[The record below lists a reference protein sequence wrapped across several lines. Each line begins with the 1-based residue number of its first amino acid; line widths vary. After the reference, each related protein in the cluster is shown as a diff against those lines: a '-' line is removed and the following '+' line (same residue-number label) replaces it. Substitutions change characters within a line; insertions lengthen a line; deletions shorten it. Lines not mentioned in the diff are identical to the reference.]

1 MSKKAMYNLT
11 NLIVGLMLIIAGIVT
26 IIGKINLGVVIATI
40 GLLIEGL
47 KIIFKSGF

>member
-1 MSKKAMYNLT
+1 MFNLT

-26 IIGKINLGVVIATI
+26 IVGKTNLGVVIATV

-47 KIIFKSGF
+47 KILMKSGL